1 MNRSIVFVSILL
13 VLAFGCMSAAAAGI
27 AQKIV
32 TVSIPNDYRSAEA
45 YKVEFAIPA
54 GAMAFN
60 FTLWGVSRTWGI
72 VDISGGA
79 YKEVYSS
86 TGEGAYGD
94 GHDTDTESSER
105 VTDPP
110 PETDAGDPLTRLTLL
125 PGTYIVWIEGNPGA
139 SMTLQYNLKTPR

>member
-13 VLAFGCMSAAAAGI
+13 VLAFGCINAAAAGI
-27 AQKIV
+27 VQKIV
-32 TVSIPNDYRSAEA
+32 TVSIPKDYRSAEA
-45 YKVEFAIPA
+45 YKVEFVIPE

-60 FTLWGVSRTWGI
+60 FTLWGVNRNWGI

-79 YKEVYSS
+79 NKDVYSS
-86 TGEGAYGD
+86 AGEGAYGD
-94 GHDTDTESSER
+94 GHATDTESSER

-110 PETDAGDPLTRLTLL
+110 PETGTADPLSRLTLL
-125 PGTYIVWIEGNPGA
+125 PGTYIVWMEGNPGA